1 MKDGDGIYSPLFLAH
16 LRFASPTRL
25 CASNGLA
32 PVVAPLPPTLLP
44 AQMCKPRPTPPHKRG
59 STCRGPGFHR
69 LTPRSGVEPA
79 CCSSSRY
86 DSCFVDMFLAIWI
99 STSRLGPRSPK
110 CSAGPWTYTEC
121 DFDLLALQVDLPLH
135 HLMPNY

>member
-1 MKDGDGIYSPLFLAH
+1 MEYILPCSLLIYDSHHRQGFALPMASHLLSPRCHPRSSLHKCANQD
-16 LRFASPTRL
+16 RRL
-25 CASNGLA
+25 H
-32 PVVAPLPPTLLP
+32 T
-44 AQMCKPRPTPPHKRG
+44 KRG

-69 LTPRSGVEPA
+69 LTPRSGGEPA